1 MEKPMTPSAQPAAG
15 ARLLDEVKADRLNQD
30 VAEAAEDWVKIVL
43 FRAGSGRYAFY
54 GHNIRE
60 ILSGNEIYWVPGLPA
75 FLPGLINVRGDIESV
90 IDIQCLLG
98 EPRGAGGAPGLI
110 AMAVSRTFRS
120 GIMVDAVEDVVDIP
134 VSSIQPPLITLAA
147 GVRDLVAGQIQ
158 LGKSLIPLLDIE
170 KLQGRVTL

>member
-1 MEKPMTPSAQPAAG
+1 MTPSEQPAAG
-15 ARLLDEVKADRLNQD
+15 ARLLEEVKANRLNPD
-30 VAEAAEDWVKIVL
+30 VVEVPEEWVKIVL

-54 GHNIRE
+54 GHDIRE
-60 ILSGNEIYWVPGLPA
+60 ILSGNEIHWVPGLPA

-98 EPRGAGGAPGLI
+98 EARDAASGPGLI

-134 VSSIQPPLITLAA
+134 VSSIQPPLITLAE
-147 GVRDLVAGQIQ
+147 GMRDLVAGQIQ
-158 LGKSLIPLLDIE
+158 LDKSLIPLLDLE
-170 KLQGRVTL
+170 KLQARVTL